1 MSLVERALK
10 KLQEQQRGLDASRVP
25 SLHRVGRVEVTVPAT
40 AAPAESPDTID
51 LEAVPSAAVPA
62 VLEKLPAQPSAPSR
76 LPKRPV
82 SNKRIAVSV
91 AALRSEGLLPP
102 EHQERQIADQYRQ
115 VKRPLVAAALNR
127 GEDAVANSHL
137 IMVSSAAPGD
147 GKTFTSINLAMSMS
161 MEKDISVVLVD
172 ADVPKPHISRLF
184 GVDREPGLLD
194 ALRDPAVDVETLILP
209 TDIPNLSILPAGK
222 WSETATELLSSR
234 RMETLVCEMGR
245 NDVQRICL
253 IDSPPLLLT
262 NESRALAQWV
272 GQIVIVVR
280 AGKTLQQDV
289 QDALS
294 HLPQG
299 KAIGLV
305 LNQSMTTTP
314 GYYYGYGD
322 AERLASP

>member
-10 KLQEQQRGLDASRVP
+10 KLQEQQRAVHVAP
-25 SLHRVGRVEVTVPAT
+25 HRVGRVEVAVSATAVPADS
-40 AAPAESPDTID
+40 ASTID
-51 LEAVPSAAVPA
+51 LDAPA
-62 VLEKLPAQPSAPSR
+62 PELIAPEKLPVASSTPSKPARRP
-76 LPKRPV
+76 LP
-82 SNKRIAVSV
+82 NKRIAVSV
-91 AALRSEGLLPP
+91 AALRTEGLLPP

-115 VKRPLVAAALNR
+115 VKRPLVTAALNR
-127 GEDAVANSHL
+127 GEDAIPNAHL

-161 MEKDISVVLVD
+161 MEKDIGVVLVD

-184 GVDREPGLLD
+184 GVEREPGLLD
-194 ALRDPAVDVETLILP
+194 ALRDPAIDVETLILP
-209 TDIPNLSILPAGK
+209 TDIPNLSILPAGR

-234 RMETLVCEMGR
+234 RMEALVRELGR
-245 NDVQRICL
+245 HDEQRICL
-253 IDSPPLLLT
+253 VDSPPLLLT
-262 NESRALAQWV
+262 NESRVLAQWV

-280 AGKTLQQDV
+280 AGKTLQHDV

-305 LNQSMTTTP
+305 LNQSMATTP

-322 AERLASP
+322 AERLAPP